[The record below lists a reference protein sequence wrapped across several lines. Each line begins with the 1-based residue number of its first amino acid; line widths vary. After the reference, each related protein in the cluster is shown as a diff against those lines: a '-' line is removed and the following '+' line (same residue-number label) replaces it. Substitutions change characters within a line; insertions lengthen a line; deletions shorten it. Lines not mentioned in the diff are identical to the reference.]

1 MRSRIARS
9 VAATIGPSSNRC
21 ASCTT
26 PSCHAARSGRRLT
39 AATTTPKE
47 SNGCPQSLQ
56 KREGEISDAAHQL
69 SSPRRRRARA
79 LPGRL
84 LHSSSSPTSSAA
96 ATPAALFSSSS
107 CPSSP
112 SEDEGRLSAEQ
123 RQPHP
128 SLKLMMYDSLS
139 KSVRNVF
146 EIEGEATP
154 GDSNRTSRPRG
165 VAVYACGPTV
175 YAPAHLG
182 HARTYVCL
190 DVLRRVMEHVTAS
203 NAFQAQASSSPSS
216 ATATQPQP
224 LFVLN
229 ITDVDDKILAAAAA
243 SSGGAESPLELA
255 RRYEAEFWRDWDA
268 LNLLR
273 PHMVTRVTE
282 HVSES
287 IVPYVRT
294 LLENGT
300 AYEAGDGDVYFDV
313 RTFESKMQPS
323 TQYGKL
329 APASAQSSSEEGSN
343 NADNDDSQSQQSQ
356 KRDPRDFALWKRQ
369 KPGEGAHW
377 DSPFGAGRPGWH
389 IECSAMIHA
398 VQEQFKDSH
407 VFALHAGG
415 VDLQFPHHCN
425 EIAQAEAYYSNSD
438 FHTPP
443 HEWIPHWVHTGHLY
457 IDGMKMSKSL
467 KNFITIQDLLSSL
480 LGGEAESA
488 LSSPADVFRLWC
500 LSSSYR
506 DSVTY
511 STEGIA
517 HASMVRERIV
527 QLLLDG
533 EEWLRRAA
541 SFPFATK
548 LLDDNGQQLLALALH
563 TTPRC
568 LGALTSD
575 LDGPQFLRDLS
586 SLVGATKKF
595 IESDSSARSL
605 PSEPV
610 YASLCTLRNLLRLVG
625 FSDVTTQAGLS
636 ARSGSISSSNVVGG
650 ERALL
655 DELSRFRASIR
666 NLAVA
671 GIRSPGKTP
680 SSQGDCLGQILAVCD
695 DARDRVLPS
704 LGVELFD
711 HPVPL
716 EDASGNDADGD
727 GTTQWRYCV
736 PRTQVSLLSK
746 SDTTDTS
753 SEAQIRSELDV
764 RSVSPTAFFRVG
776 QYEEQFKE
784 FDADGV
790 PTVMSDGAPVSNRL
804 RKKLQKKLE
813 KHMKRLDGD
822 TP

>member
-1 MRSRIARS
+1 
-9 VAATIGPSSNRC
+9 
-21 ASCTT
+21 
-26 PSCHAARSGRRLT
+26 
-39 AATTTPKE
+39 
-47 SNGCPQSLQ
+47 
-56 KREGEISDAAHQL
+56 
-69 SSPRRRRARA
+69 
-79 LPGRL
+79 
-84 LHSSSSPTSSAA
+84 
-96 ATPAALFSSSS
+96 
-107 CPSSP
+107 
-112 SEDEGRLSAEQ
+112 
-123 RQPHP
+123 
-128 SLKLMMYDSLS
+128 MMYDSLS
-139 KSVRNVF
+139 KSTRNVL
-146 EIEGEATP
+146 ESDHVEATSD
-154 GDSNRTSRPRG
+154 DSNRTSRRHRG

-190 DVLRRVMEHVTAS
+190 DVLRRVMEHV
-203 NAFQAQASSSPSS
+203 QASSSPST
-216 ATATQPQP
+216 ATATPPQP

-229 ITDVDDKILAAAAA
+229 ITDVDDKILAAT
-243 SSGGAESPLELA
+243 SSWGAESPLVLA

-273 PHMVTRVTE
+273 PHVVTRVTE
-282 HVSES
+282 HVSGS
-287 IVPYVRT
+287 IVPYVRK
-294 LLENGT
+294 LVQNGT

-313 RTFESKMQPS
+313 RAFESKMQPS
-323 TQYGKL
+323 SQYGKL
-329 APASAQSSSEEGSN
+329 APASAQSSSEEGSHS
-343 NADNDDSQSQQSQ
+343 AGNDDSESQLSR
-356 KRDPRDFALWKRQ
+356 KRDPRDFALWKRW

-377 DSPFGAGRPGWH
+377 DSPFGVGRPGWH

-425 EIAQAEAYYSNSD
+425 EIAQAEAYYSNTD
-438 FHTPP
+438 FHAPP

-480 LGGEAESA
+480 GGEAEST

-511 STEGIA
+511 SAESIV
-517 HASMVRERIV
+517 HASVMRERIV

-563 TTPRC
+563 TTPWC
-568 LGALTSD
+568 LDALTSD

-595 IESDSSARSL
+595 VESDSSARSL

-610 YASLCTLRNLLRLVG
+610 YASLYTIRNLLRLVG

-636 ARSGSISSSNVVGG
+636 VRSGSISSSNIVGG

-671 GIRSPGKTP
+671 GIRSSGD
-680 SSQGDCLGQILAVCD
+680 QGDYLSQILAVCD

-716 EDASGNDADGD
+716 EDASSDDANGD

-736 PRTQVSLLSK
+736 PRTPASSLRESN
-746 SDTTDTS
+746 TTETS
-753 SEAQIRSELDV
+753 SKAQIRSVLDV
-764 RSVSPTAFFRVG
+764 RSVSPTDFFRVG
-776 QYEEQFKE
+776 QYEGQFKE

-790 PTVMSDGAPVSNRL
+790 PTVMSDGAPVSDRL

-813 KHMKRLDGD
+813 KLMKRLDGD
-822 TP
+822 AP

>member
-1 MRSRIARS
+1 
-9 VAATIGPSSNRC
+9 
-21 ASCTT
+21 
-26 PSCHAARSGRRLT
+26 
-39 AATTTPKE
+39 
-47 SNGCPQSLQ
+47 
-56 KREGEISDAAHQL
+56 
-69 SSPRRRRARA
+69 
-79 LPGRL
+79 
-84 LHSSSSPTSSAA
+84 
-96 ATPAALFSSSS
+96 
-107 CPSSP
+107 
-112 SEDEGRLSAEQ
+112 
-123 RQPHP
+123 
-128 SLKLMMYDSLS
+128 MMYDSLS
-139 KSVRNVF
+139 KSTRNVL
-146 EIEGEATP
+146 ESDHVEATSD
-154 GDSNRTSRPRG
+154 DSNRTSRHRG

-190 DVLRRVMEHVTAS
+190 DVIRRVMEHVTAS
-203 NAFQAQASSSPSS
+203 NAFQASSTS
-216 ATATQPQP
+216 TATTRPPQP

-229 ITDVDDKILAAAAA
+229 ITDVDDKILAAT
-243 SSGGAESPLELA
+243 SSGGEESPLELA
-255 RRYEAEFWRDWDA
+255 RRFEAEFWRDWDA

-273 PHMVTRVTE
+273 PHVVTRVTE

-300 AYEAGDGDVYFDV
+300 AYEVGDGDVYFDV
-313 RTFESKMQPS
+313 RAFESKMQPS

-329 APASAQSSSEEGSN
+329 APASAQSSSEEGSHS
-343 NADNDDSQSQQSQ
+343 AGNDDSQSQLSAR
-356 KRDPRDFALWKRQ
+356 KRDPRDFALWKRR

-425 EIAQAEAYYSNSD
+425 EIAQAEAYYSNTD
-438 FHTPP
+438 FHAPP

-517 HASMVRERIV
+517 HASMMRGRIV

-541 SFPFATK
+541 AFPFATK
-548 LLDDNGQQLLALALH
+548 MLDDHGQQLLALALH

-568 LGALTSD
+568 LDALTSD

-610 YASLCTLRNLLRLVG
+610 HASLCTLRNLLRLAG

-636 ARSGSISSSNVVGG
+636 VRSGSISSSNVVGG

-671 GIRSPGKTP
+671 GIRSSGD
-680 SSQGDCLGQILAVCD
+680 QDDCLSQIQAVCD
-695 DARDRVLPS
+695 DARDRVMPS

-716 EDASGNDADGD
+716 EDARVDDADGD
-727 GTTQWRYCV
+727 DTTQWRYCV
-736 PRTQVSLLSK
+736 PRTKVSLLSE
-746 SDTTDTS
+746 SNTTETS
-753 SEAQIRSELDV
+753 SKAQIRSVLDV
-764 RSVSPTAFFRVG
+764 RSVSPTDFFRVG
-776 QYEEQFKE
+776 QYEGQFKE
-784 FDADGV
+784 FDADGL

-813 KHMKRLDGD
+813 KLMKRLDGD
-822 TP
+822 IP